1 MAYKRVNWQ
10 DYPSKATPLNA
21 ENLNKMDEGIANLD
35 AESEALKAF
44 GNEGK
49 LVYVHDGALDT
60 LEPSNLDLHV
70 GSPTVVTEA
79 AQMTDSS
86 KIYVYNGSETGME
99 TGHWYYYDGTQWQD
113 GGAWNAPEIETDK
126 TLSVT
131 DKPADGKAVGINL
144 NLQIENIPGTTQTI
158 AFDSFGNV
166 QSITHTKNNAAVRTD
181 VFTFGTNTITEVRTL
196 SSGESLTITTNTL
209 TLQTTVTYVPA

>member
-1 MAYKRVNWQ
+1 MAYERVNWQ

-35 AESEALKAF
+35 AESESLKAF

-86 KIYVYNGSETGME
+86 KIYVYGGSETGY
-99 TGHWYYYDGTQWQD
+99 TNGHWYYYNGSAWAD
-113 GGAWNAPEIETDK
+113 GGAFNEPEIETDK
-126 TLSVT
+126 TLSVS
-131 DKPADGKAVGINL
+131 DKAADGKYTGSTIRL
-144 NLQIENIPGTTQTI
+144 LTETIPGTTQTI
-158 AFDSFGNV
+158 SFDDSGV
-166 QSITHTKNNAAVRTD
+166 ISAITHTANNAAVRTD
-181 VFTFGTNTITEVRTL
+181 TFTFGDVTITEVRTL
-196 SSGESLTITTNTL
+196 STGETLTIVTNTS
-209 TLQTTVTYVPA
+209 TLQTTVTYNAA